1 MSSTTPADAA
11 QPRRRRLLAVGV
23 VAAGLSVA
31 GTGAAVAL
39 APTSPLSRAVN
50 DALHAVG
57 VEMPNGYTS
66 EQYDAFW
73 GAGYT
78 PEDVEALAALWQT
91 EATETKARAGQLLL
105 DGRPVPLPPSGPTP
119 DVSAGDPHAPGTD
132 MGDEGPSP
140 DPTALDAYFAA
151 GYTYEDA
158 LALGA
163 LWSTDVDETKAR
175 AGELLLEGQTL
186 PVAPGSSVAADPA
199 P

>member
-23 VAAGLSVA
+23 VAAGLSVVGA
-31 GTGAAVAL
+31 GAAVAV

-66 EQYDAFW
+66 EQYEAFW

-78 PEDVEALAALWQT
+78 AEDVDALAALWQT
-91 EATETKARAGQLLL
+91 GVVETKARAGQLLI
-105 DGRPVPLPPSGPTP
+105 DGQPVPLPPSGPVQ
-119 DVSAGDPHAPGTD
+119 DVSADATGGTA
-132 MGDEGPSP
+132 DEGPSP
-140 DPTALDAYFAA
+140 DLAALDAYFAA
-151 GYTYEDA
+151 GYTYDDA
-158 LALGA
+158 VALGA
-163 LWSTDVDETKAR
+163 LWSTEVDETKAR
-175 AGELLLEGQTL
+175 AGQLLLEGQTL
-186 PVAPGSSVAADPA
+186 PVAPGSSVAADTA